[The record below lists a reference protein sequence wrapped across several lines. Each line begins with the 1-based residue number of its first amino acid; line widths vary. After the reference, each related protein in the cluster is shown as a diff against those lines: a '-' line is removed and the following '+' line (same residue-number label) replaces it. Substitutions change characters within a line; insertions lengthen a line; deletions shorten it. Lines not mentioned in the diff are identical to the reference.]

1 MLMSFNDSS
10 NVGDTTLENNIACQ
24 SSRVIFAGDA
34 SCEVV
39 ALVSQHAPQRMPM
52 ILSHPS
58 FAFKTGCI
66 IVELVDDGASSF
78 DRCEE
83 VQTAFRVCFEN
94 LFGSAERSRIGLSM
108 NKSMQ
113 LFLYNVAA
121 SVVCKLGQRRLKDE
135 TKTKIR
141 NAAKI
146 VMDICMALKNWLP
159 LDAETTRGWAGCH
172 LLCFVLEITNP
183 RLFDSSLPPALVV
196 FLEQIFEVVVQH
208 EKNAPF
214 SPIVQSSSCSVNSLL
229 NIVAHIDC
237 VGPSSWIVDSPVW
250 RRIRYTVRSLNE
262 LLEMATSPS
271 SSRMSPLLRSW

>member
-10 NVGDTTLENNIACQ
+10 NVGDTTLENNIARQ
-24 SSRVIFAGDA
+24 SSHVIFAGDA

-58 FAFKTGCI
+58 FAFNTGCI

-121 SVVCKLGQRRLKDE
+121 SVVCKLGKRRL
-135 TKTKIR
+135 TKKQ
-141 NAAKI
+141 K
-146 VMDICMALKNWLP
+146 LKFGTP
-159 LDAETTRGWAGCH
+159 QK
-172 LLCFVLEITNP
+172 
-183 RLFDSSLPPALVV
+183 SLW
-196 FLEQIFEVVVQH
+196 IFAWH
-208 EKNAPF
+208 
-214 SPIVQSSSCSVNSLL
+214 
-229 NIVAHIDC
+229 
-237 VGPSSWIVDSPVW
+237 
-250 RRIRYTVRSLNE
+250 
-262 LLEMATSPS
+262 
-271 SSRMSPLLRSW
+271 

>member
-58 FAFKTGCI
+58 FAFNTGCI

-78 DRCEE
+78 GRCEE

-141 NAAKI
+141 NAAKS

-208 EKNAPF
+208 EKNAPSF
-214 SPIVQSSSCSVNSLL
+214 SSSCSVKAILKVST
-229 NIVAHIDC
+229 IDC
-237 VGPSSWIVDSPVW
+237 AGPSRWIVDSPVW
-250 RRIRYTVRSLNE
+250 HRVRYIVRSLNE

-271 SSRMSPLLRSW
+271 SPRMSPLLRSW

>member
-58 FAFKTGCI
+58 FAFNTGCI

-208 EKNAPF
+208 EKNAPSF
-214 SPIVQSSSCSVNSLL
+214 SSSCSVKAILKVST
-229 NIVAHIDC
+229 IDC
-237 VGPSSWIVDSPVW
+237 AGPSRWIVDSPVW
-250 RRIRYTVRSLNE
+250 HRVRYIVRSLNE

-271 SSRMSPLLRSW
+271 SPRMSPLLRSW

>member
-208 EKNAPF
+208 EKNAPSF
-214 SPIVQSSSCSVNSLL
+214 SSSCSVKAILKVST
-229 NIVAHIDC
+229 IDC
-237 VGPSSWIVDSPVW
+237 AGPSRWIVDSPVW
-250 RRIRYTVRSLNE
+250 RRVRYTVRSLNE
-262 LLEMATSPS
+262 LLEMATPPS
-271 SSRMSPLLRSW
+271 SPRMSPLLRSW

>member
-1 MLMSFNDSS
+1 
-10 NVGDTTLENNIACQ
+10 
-24 SSRVIFAGDA
+24 
-34 SCEVV
+34 
-39 ALVSQHAPQRMPM
+39 
-52 ILSHPS
+52 
-58 FAFKTGCI
+58 
-66 IVELVDDGASSF
+66 
-78 DRCEE
+78 
-83 VQTAFRVCFEN
+83 
-94 LFGSAERSRIGLSM
+94 
-108 NKSMQ
+108 
-113 LFLYNVAA
+113 
-121 SVVCKLGQRRLKDE
+121 
-135 TKTKIR
+135 
-141 NAAKI
+141 
-146 VMDICMALKNWLP
+146 MDICVALKNWLP

>member
-58 FAFKTGCI
+58 FAFNTGCI

-208 EKNAPF
+208 EKNAPSF
-214 SPIVQSSSCSVNSLL
+214 SSSCSVKAILKVST
-229 NIVAHIDC
+229 IDC
-237 VGPSSWIVDSPVW
+237 AGPSRWIVDSPVW
-250 RRIRYTVRSLNE
+250 RRVRYTVRSLNE
-262 LLEMATSPS
+262 LLEMATPPS
-271 SSRMSPLLRSW
+271 SPRMSPLLRSW